1 MANVD
6 PIDEQAAKSSLTETA
21 DGRREA
27 FAAVKQR
34 FTVDENAIKAMSSQ
48 FDNLAK
54 SLGTVNSQ
62 LDAIISKGKT
72 GMDALGGIAGA
83 SGGGA
88 GGAPIVSSQ
97 QQSKGGTTGDTG
109 AAMSSGI
116 WNKMKTIFTILKI
129 LT

>member
-1 MANVD
+1 MAKSIED
-6 PIDEQAAKSSLTETA
+6 QTADSSLTETA

-62 LDAIISKGKT
+62 LDAIISA
-72 GMDALGGIAGA
+72 GMAIAGA
-83 SGGGA
+83 IA
-88 GGAPIVSSQ
+88 
-97 QQSKGGTTGDTG
+97 
-109 AAMSSGI
+109 
-116 WNKMKTIFTILKI
+116 IFSADEAK
-129 LT
+129 